1 MRGLSW
7 TGWRVVADYHTHT
20 RHSHGTGTVLQ
31 NARAAAARG
40 LEAVGIADHG
50 PRMYPWLGVRSPGT
64 YDRIRR
70 EAREAARLTEVR
82 VLTAAE
88 CNVVT
93 PDGDLDLAARDL
105 RKLDMVLAGLHLMVV
120 PPSLS
125 AAARLL
131 LPNVGPWRWS
141 GRARARARQTNT
153 KALVEA
159 VRRHPVDIVTHPGLH
174 LPVDTR
180 ELARACAARGTR
192 MEISSA
198 HRETDEVYVRA
209 AAREGV
215 EFVLSSD
222 AHRPSRVGDLE
233 AALRVARRAGLSPER
248 VYNVARSDPQVGAGK
263 DPHSGQR
270 S

>member
-1 MRGLSW
+1 
-7 TGWRVVADYHTHT
+7 
-20 RHSHGTGTVLQ
+20 
-31 NARAAAARG
+31 
-40 LEAVGIADHG
+40 
-50 PRMYPWLGVRSPGT
+50 
-64 YDRIRR
+64 
-70 EAREAARLTEVR
+70 
-82 VLTAAE
+82 
-88 CNVVT
+88 
-93 PDGDLDLAARDL
+93 
-105 RKLDMVLAGLHLMVV
+105 
-120 PPSLS
+120 
-125 AAARLL
+125 
-131 LPNVGPWRWS
+131 
-141 GRARARARQTNT
+141 
-153 KALVEA
+153 
-159 VRRHPVDIVTHPGLH
+159 
-174 LPVDTR
+174 
-180 ELARACAARGTR
+180 